1 MTITTA
7 FARQAE
13 NAAQGNAG
21 AAKTARGPANVEAA
35 VRNAS
40 AKTGVDFSYLMEK
53 AAVESGYRT
62 DIKSSSSSATGLYQ
76 FIDSTWLTTV
86 RDHGA
91 DHGLAKYANAIQT
104 RGDGRPYVADP
115 DMKREILELR
125 KDPNVSALM
134 AAEFTRDNKEYLED
148 TVKGK
153 IGSTELYM
161 AHFLGAGG
169 AAKFLNA
176 MQDNPSR
183 TAKDLFPDAAAANKA
198 VFFDKDTGKAK
209 SLKDIYDRFA
219 TKFADT
225 PYSDFAPAQ
234 TAIDRVRRQDMPD
247 GFTTQVPTIPQKA
260 VNGTPLSIYH
270 VLALNALETP
280 DEVDSIS
287 GRPARGKSP
296 HDKDQRR
303 MRDEPVRTEQT
314 DQTGLGL
321 GLGLSKA
328 LNLTSGAAAT
338 TTTPAAATTAG
349 A

>member
-13 NAAQGNAG
+13 AATQAANQAAG
-21 AAKTARGPANVEAA
+21 QAAKTPRGPANVEAA

-53 AAVESGYRT
+53 AAVESGFRT
-62 DIKSSSSSATGLYQ
+62 DVKSSSSSATGLYQ

-91 DHGLAKYANAIQT
+91 DHGLGKYANAIQT
-104 RGDGRPYVADP
+104 RGDGRPYVTDP
-115 DMKREILELR
+115 ALKQEILNLR

-148 TVKGK
+148 QVQGK
-153 IGSTELYM
+153 VGSTELYM

-176 MQDNPSR
+176 MKGDPNR
-183 TAKDLFPDAAAANKA
+183 AAKELFPDAASANKA
-198 VFFDKDTGKAK
+198 VFFDKETGKAK

-219 TKFADT
+219 SKFAET

-234 TAIDRVRRQDMPD
+234 TAMDRVRKQDMPD
-247 GFTTQVPTIPQKA
+247 GFTTQVPSIPQKA
-260 VNGTPLSIYH
+260 LNGTPLSIYH

-287 GRPARGKSP
+287 GRPANDRNKSH
-296 HDKDQRR
+296 HDKDHKRV
-303 MRDEPVRTEQT
+303 RDEPVRTEQT

-328 LNLTSGAAAT
+328 VGQGTAAA
-338 TTTPAAATTAG
+338 A
-349 A
+349 